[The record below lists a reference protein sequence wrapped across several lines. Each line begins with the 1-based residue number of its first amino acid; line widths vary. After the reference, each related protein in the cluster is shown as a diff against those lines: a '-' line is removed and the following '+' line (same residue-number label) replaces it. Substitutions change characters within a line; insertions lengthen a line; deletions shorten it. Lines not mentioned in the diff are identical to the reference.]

1 MKRVLFVAVV
11 LGTIVLGVYYP
22 MVWWITG
29 IVVVLIVL
37 LFVWLISGS
46 EEREDERMIEKFGKD
61 YKDVIAK
68 GMLGLRTSYPCTP
81 DAYHT
86 SKNGIEEISKIQ
98 LPYFSVKVCKETLE
112 DFTGDYS
119 GEAIIEFN
127 EPIGDSVIMQIK
139 EAMKLDSPKWRM
151 AGNGLYECVLAEPD
165 LMTKPRNDVFWRISL
180 QKDSVIGKI
189 VYGRV

>member
-1 MKRVLFVAVV
+1 MKRVLFVAVAIGV
-11 LGTIVLGVYYP
+11 IVLGVYYP
-22 MVWWITG
+22 IVWWITG
-29 IVVVLIVL
+29 IAVLLVVVF
-37 LFVWLISGS
+37 FVWLISGS
-46 EEREDERMIEKFGKD
+46 DKREEERMIVKFGKD
-61 YKDVIAK
+61 YKDAK
-68 GMLGLRTSYPCTP
+68 AQGKLGLTHAYPCKL
-81 DAYHT
+81 DEYHT
-86 SKNGIEEISKIQ
+86 SKIEIEEIAKIK
-98 LPYFSVKVCKETLE
+98 LTDFSVMECKETLE